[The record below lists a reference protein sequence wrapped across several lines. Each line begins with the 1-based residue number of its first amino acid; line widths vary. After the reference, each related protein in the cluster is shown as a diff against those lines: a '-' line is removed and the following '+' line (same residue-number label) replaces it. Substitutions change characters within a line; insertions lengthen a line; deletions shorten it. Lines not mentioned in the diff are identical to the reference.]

1 MINSTLAMKIL
12 ANLNRNLTYLADP
25 VKNGVV
31 FKYDP
36 EAPVLDKRG
45 KPTGKKYGK
54 LTTTIIFDDGT
65 TCSVANSVH
74 DKVNAVLV
82 SEYNGVKLPV
92 PVLTADDTAKEFG
105 IISAL
110 FARCIGMI
118 KPDGTID
125 KSGSGKWLK
134 DQITKNSYDQGVMEV
149 YGKAVKKLEAEENAK
164 KHEAAAKKAHDRKVK
179 KLAKRLAI
187 QREAEA
193 LLAAKKASGCSCTGT
208 KKPLCETKI
217 AVKPAIKTITEPKTC
232 CCKTKT
238 ASSFSADDKPYVRPN
253 KRFSEFTQAEKRE
266 YWKAQ
271 KRGWL

>member
-1 MINSTLAMKIL
+1 MIDSTLAMKIL
-12 ANLNRNLTYLADP
+12 ANLSRNLTYLADP

-36 EAPVLDKRG
+36 EAPVLDKTG
-45 KPTGKKYGK
+45 KPTGKTYGK

-92 PVLTADDTAKEFG
+92 PVLTADDSAKEFG

-110 FARCIGMI
+110 FARCIGTI
-118 KPDGTID
+118 KFDGTID
-125 KSGSGKWLK
+125 KTGSAKWLK
-134 DQITKNSYDQGVMEV
+134 DQIAKNSYDQNVMAV
-149 YGKAVKKLEAEENAK
+149 YNAALKKLTAK
-164 KHEAAAKKAHDRKVK
+164 KNAEKHAAAAKKAHDRHVK

-187 QREAEA
+187 QREAEE
-193 LLAAKKASGCSCTGT
+193 LLAAKKAAKTASAFSTP
-208 KKPLCETKI
+208 KPLNESKC
-217 AVKPAIKTITEPKTC
+217 AC
-232 CCKTKT
+232 SCKTKKT
-238 ASSFSADDKPYVRPN
+238 KTNGLPYVRPA
-253 KRFSEFTQAEKRE
+253 KRFSEFTQEEKRS

>member
-36 EAPVLDKRG
+36 EAPVLDKCG

-65 TCSVANSVH
+65 ICSVANSVH

-149 YGKAVKKLEAEENAK
+149 YGMAVKKLEAEENAK

-179 KLAKRLAI
+179 KLAKRLALE
-187 QREAEA
+187 REAEA
-193 LLAAKKASGCSCTGT
+193 LLAAKKIAKTASA
-208 KKPLCETKI
+208 KPLCETKI
-217 AVKPAIKTITEPKTC
+217 TVKPAIKTVTEPKTC

-238 ASSFSADDKPYVRPN
+238 ASSGFSADGKTYVRPN
-253 KRFSEFTQAEKRE
+253 KRFSEFTQAEKRD